1 MKKVVLASLLALTT
15 ATAMAQSPATTGGFQ
30 GNDAPPPAMKQH
42 KDREFRQGGFV
53 NSQQSVSKAA
63 DSSKWKDDEYIV
75 LEGNIIRQVG
85 KDDFIFKD
93 NSGEIEVE
101 IERRAWA
108 GQTISPEDKVKLYA
122 EVDKSWNKIE
132 VEVNRIE
139 KVK

>member
-1 MKKVVLASLLALTT
+1 MKKVVLASLLALST
-15 ATAMAQSPATTGGFQ
+15 ATAMAQSPAPAAGFQ
-30 GNDAPPPAMKQH
+30 DPDAPPAIKPH
-42 KDREFRQGGFV
+42 KEREFRQGGFV
-53 NSQQSVSKAA
+53 NSQQSVSKVA
-63 DSSKWKDDEYIV
+63 DSNKWQDDEYIV

-132 VEVNRIE
+132 VEVNRVE
-139 KVK
+139 KIK